1 MLTWLCEN
9 AATLVIGGLLLAAV
23 AAIVVKI
30 VRDRKK
36 GKSTCGCGCSSCPMG
51 GACQSKK

>member
-51 GACQSKK
+51 GACRSKK